1 VLACASYGALDAI
14 SLFQNIPSNALEPL
28 TLSQTNKQMEWD
40 GMDGVDGWDDVYAMQ
55 CKIDGGSNARM

>member
-1 VLACASYGALDAI
+1 MEV
-14 SLFQNIPSNALEPL
+14 
-28 TLSQTNKQMEWD
+28 EWD